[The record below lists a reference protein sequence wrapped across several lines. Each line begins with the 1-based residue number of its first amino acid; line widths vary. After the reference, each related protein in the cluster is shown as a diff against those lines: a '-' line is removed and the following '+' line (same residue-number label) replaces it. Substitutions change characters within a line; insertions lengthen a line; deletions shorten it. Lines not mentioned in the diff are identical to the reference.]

1 MYKTLVKNRG
11 IFLLITIT
19 ILTIWLFLNNKLV
32 LFIHP
37 RYFIFTVILGAIG
50 LAFAIISWI
59 SHINNSK
66 IEEKNEIDTKSK
78 IKNYLYASLSFFII
92 AIFTLFTPTGLSTT
106 NISTERVNNFTFN
119 NEEVPKNDISEWSVK
134 NWSAILKNNLNF
146 DKTAEVTLK
155 GFIVPIDKDNYYL
168 TKYVLSCCAIDA
180 QPVAVP
186 VNKQDW
192 QDIAQE
198 GDWVNITA
206 TFTEPKTEGYSN
218 SLKPLNMEKINEPN
232 NPYDY

>member
-1 MYKTLVKNRG
+1 MYKTLIKNRG
-11 IFLLITIT
+11 IFLLITIA
-19 ILTIWLFLNNKLV
+19 ILTIWLFFNDKLV

-50 LAFAIISWI
+50 LVFGVVSWI
-59 SHINNSK
+59 VFANNK
-66 IEEKNEIDTKSK
+66 KEKHEIDNKPK
-78 IKNYLYASLSFFII
+78 IKNYLYASLSFLVICI
-92 AIFTLFTPTGLSTT
+92 LTLFTPTGLSTT
-106 NISTERVNNFTFN
+106 NISVERVNNFTFN
-119 NEEVPKNDISEWSVK
+119 NEEVPNNDLSEWSVK

-146 DKTAEVTLK
+146 DETAEVTLK

-186 VNKQDW
+186 VNQQDW
-192 QDIAQE
+192 QNIAQE
-198 GDWVNITA
+198 GDWVNVKA
-206 TFTEPKTEGYSN
+206 TFIEPTVEGYSK
-218 SLKPLNMEKINEPN
+218 SLKPLNMEKINEPD